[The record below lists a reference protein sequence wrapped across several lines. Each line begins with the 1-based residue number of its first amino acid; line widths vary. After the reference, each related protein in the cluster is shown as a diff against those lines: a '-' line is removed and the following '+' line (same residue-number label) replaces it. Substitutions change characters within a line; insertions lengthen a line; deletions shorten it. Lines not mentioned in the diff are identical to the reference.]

1 MIRRIAAFAVLLW
14 VFGFAIFAVSLPQ
27 PVDAVKTDA
36 VIVLTGGEGRI
47 DRGLEALEKGWA
59 RRMLVSGV
67 GREVKPRE
75 FRAEYRVSSRLMA
88 CCVTL
93 GYESF
98 DTRSNATEAMDWI
111 ARNRITSLR
120 MVTTDWHMPRAYH
133 EFARLAPDGLE
144 IVRDAVPSQPRLKDL
159 FIEYNKLL
167 ARKVSA
173 LWGD

>member
-1 MIRRIAAFAVLLW
+1 MIGRIVAFVVLVWLLGFAV
-14 VFGFAIFAVSLPQ
+14 FAVSLPQ
-27 PVDAVKTDA
+27 PVDSVKTDA

-47 DRGLEALEKGWA
+47 DRGLEVLEKGWA

-75 FRAEYRVSSRLMA
+75 FRAEYRVSPRLMA

-111 ARNRITSLR
+111 GRNKFRSVR

-133 EFARLAPDGLE
+133 EFARLAPAELE
-144 IVRDAVPSQPRLKDL
+144 IVRDSVPSQPRLEVL

-167 ARKVSA
+167 ARKLSA
-173 LWGD
+173 IWGD